1 MPSGIRNDLEID
13 RLTRKDGNTF
23 GREVPLACKQS
34 SSVNTSK
41 CLPMQARSQPHHI
54 GQTKTTCCQTN
65 RANRLQRLVQ
75 ASGGPAC
82 PPTGLSEATSSLH
95 VDGSVKFAVPAFN
108 AVSLHLEACSLAGT
122 ETKHPL

>member
-41 CLPMQARSQPHHI
+41 CLPMQARSQP
-54 GQTKTTCCQTN
+54 N